1 MRKFKLIKEYPGSP
15 ELDTIEEVEDNFG
28 HKMMGTCGRYLYN
41 ISTSPEFWQEVIEK
55 DYEILSFTDN
65 AKIPR
70 IDTKRENGLFG
81 VSKGTNYQKTGLY
94 EERLYDIA
102 SKYWNIHSVKRLSD
116 GEIFTI
122 GDKIICPNKKIQPIE
137 YIIVSNNEI
146 WLGIVNKYEAGGPH
160 QLSHINKAFILFK
173 TEDGVEIYKGDS
185 AYIVWLDRK
194 HQASHLNSDKP
205 TNIYAIIDNVKYF
218 STKEKAEEY
227 VLMNKP
233 CLSINDISDC
243 LTFHMLGNNKVIH
256 GSATLSTLKDLVKS
270 KNK

>member
-41 ISTSPEFWQEVIEK
+41 ISTSPEFWEEVVEK

-65 AKIPR
+65 AKVPR

-81 VSKGTNYQKTGLY
+81 ISIGANYQKTGLY
-94 EERLYDIA
+94 EERLYGT
-102 SKYWNIHSVKRLSD
+102 KCWNIHSVKRLSD

-243 LTFHMLGNNKVIH
+243 LTFHMLGNYKVIH
-256 GSATLSTLKDLVKS
+256 GSATLSTLKDLVKN